1 MGRISES
8 LALVVRNETAGTLDT
23 NIADIEKFVT
33 ERINDYSPE
42 SYMGDADAARK
53 DRAELNKAKK
63 ILGDTRRAVI
73 ERLMQPFVDF
83 ETRCKSLEKL
93 IDTASGKLDAIVKEK
108 ENEEKEAKRKVI
120 EADWNSRH
128 FDLFPLEK
136 VFDKKWLNKTAK
148 ITDISAEISAIIER
162 TYKDLKTIERFADD
176 AETLKAHYLM
186 CLNIGDTLDYGQEL
200 QKKRELAKKEEE
212 ERAGREHE
220 ERIAEQRRE
229 LVQEQKDINRK
240 TAMAGLVADA
250 IDDGTRPEPS
260 VGEYTV
266 TVCVT
271 ESQLVGIKNYLTMQ
285 GIEYECNKLD
295 F

>member
-1 MGRISES
+1 MEGMITA
-8 LALVVRNETAGTLDT
+8 LALVVKKETTGELVT
-23 NIADIEKFVT
+23 NIADIEQFVSD
-33 ERINDYSPE
+33 RIKEYNPDLFE
-42 SYMGDADAARK
+42 GDADRAKKA
-53 DRAELNKAKK
+53 RAELNKGKK
-63 ILGDTRRAVI
+63 QLADTRREVI
-73 ERLMQPFVDF
+73 DRLMKPYQDF
-83 ETRCKSLEKL
+83 EERCKALERL
-93 IDTASGKLDAIVKEK
+93 IDTASGKLDAIVKIK
-108 ENEEKEAKRKVI
+108 ESDEKEAKRKVI

-200 QKKRELAKKEEE
+200 QKKRELARKEEE

-229 LVQEQKDINRK
+229 LVQEQKDINRE